1 MLYSLIAVCIGY
13 LLDLAIGDPQG
24 FPHPIRLIG
33 HLINKTE
40 VLLRKVFPKTNNG
53 ELIAGV
59 FMVIVVMA
67 ISAIIPFIVLFL
79 LYGFNIYLAII
90 VEAIMCYYIF
100 ATRALKDESMIV
112 HKYLKD
118 NDVEGARQAVSMI
131 VGRDTKSL
139 DEKGISKATI
149 ETIAEN
155 ASDGV
160 IAPIIFVII
169 GGAPLGFLYK
179 SINTMDSMIGYKNE
193 KYLYLGRVA
202 AILDDIVNY
211 IPARISAYIMIFS
224 TLFTKFNF
232 KNSYRIYKRDKFNHA
247 SPNSA
252 HTEAVMAGA
261 LDIQLAGDAYYFGKV
276 VKKKT
281 IGDDIREVT
290 YKDISNA
297 NILMY
302 TSSLVSII
310 IFLVIKAG
318 ILYLLK

>member
-1 MLYSLIAVCIGY
+1 MPAE
-13 LLDLAIGDPQG
+13 D
-24 FPHPIRLIG
+24 
-33 HLINKTE
+33 
-40 VLLRKVFPKTNNG
+40 
-53 ELIAGV
+53 
-59 FMVIVVMA
+59 
-67 ISAIIPFIVLFL
+67 
-79 LYGFNIYLAII
+79 II

-310 IFLVIKAG
+310 IFVVIKAG